1 MKSRTNIVY
10 PFRTKKKK
18 ETYMASRE
26 TEEFDEEQS
35 VSYTQREYRVLRK
48 RKKLMWH
55 SFGTGPD
62 FNSRAIFT
70 QLGVDMNPLECE
82 GNDFRV
88 HVKSNYSCSCQIEKL
103 ATTLSKQC
111 RSSIASNPRL
121 LMRWLRDRPDRENG
135 NTSKSL
141 TRPCP
146 LAKVVNKTESLQ
158 LVPNDRDGIDA
169 SPLMVTWSRSSSCW
183 ILFQHSTSVSTEYTR
198 EWKLYFC
205 IPSRIFLRRKKG

>member
-1 MKSRTNIVY
+1 
-10 PFRTKKKK
+10 
-18 ETYMASRE
+18 
-26 TEEFDEEQS
+26 
-35 VSYTQREYRVLRK
+35 
-48 RKKLMWH
+48 
-55 SFGTGPD
+55 
-62 FNSRAIFT
+62 
-70 QLGVDMNPLECE
+70 MNPLECG

-205 IPSRIFLRRKKG
+205 IPSRIFFSSKEGRACRVLKKLEKLSNHLLKRFATTIIRNYT